1 MSSKAPIKPTPQ
13 EIEASKRVRP
23 PPPPPPKACPICNRR
38 HMTDADRERGIK
50 AGNVTSYNVAKAFE
64 AYHHFMHELA
74 IKQTPPEYL
83 I

>member
-1 MSSKAPIKPTPQ
+1 
-13 EIEASKRVRP
+13 
-23 PPPPPPKACPICNRR
+23 
-38 HMTDADRERGIK
+38 MTDADRERGIK